1 MDETYVTH
9 FDGVSLQE
17 EERNRMREHV
27 FGEIDKDKDY
37 LISLEEFIHGT
48 QGEEY
53 EKDEGWKT
61 VDDEEV
67 SQGFFFVVRITISK

>member
-1 MDETYVTH
+1 
-9 FDGVSLQE
+9 
-17 EERNRMREHV
+17 MREHV

-37 LISLEEFIHGT
+37 LISLEEFIQGT

-67 SQGFFFVVRITISK
+67 SQGFFL